1 MSHIISKKISNTSKY
16 DKNYKS
22 LRNILIN
29 IIGDTIENL
38 IKYKQKINKLE
49 DNYQNKISFNLK
61 EIPNITITNYL
72 KRLIKYSNPELSTLI
87 LGVIYFDR
95 ICNNGNI
102 ILNIFNIHKLILISF
117 VLAIKFNEEYFET
130 NKFYSK
136 IGGINLNSF
145 NILEIKVLKIINYD
159 LYVYEDIYLS
169 YLNQFSNFLDK
180 TFVNI
185 NNSKNEY

>member
-1 MSHIISKKISNTSKY
+1 MSQIISKKISTTSKN

-22 LRNILIN
+22 LINILIK
-29 IIGDTIENL
+29 IIGDTIEQL
-38 IKYKQKINKLE
+38 VKYKQKIKNLE
-49 DNYQNKISFNLK
+49 ENYKNKISLNIK

-72 KRLIKYSNPELSTLI
+72 KRLIKHSNPEPSTLI

-180 TFVNI
+180 TFC
-185 NNSKNEY
+185 KY

>member
-95 ICNNGNI
+95 ICNNENI

>member
-102 ILNIFNIHKLILISF
+102 IFNFFNVYKLLLISF

-130 NKFYSK
+130 NQYYSK
-136 IGGINLNSF
+136 IGGLNLNNF
-145 NILEIKVLKIINYD
+145 NKLEIKVLEIINYD
-159 LYVYEDIYLS
+159 LYVYEDLYVN
-169 YLNQFSNFLDK
+169 YLNQFSALIEK
-180 TFVNI
+180 YLC
-185 NNSKNEY
+185 KL